1 MLGALEAVTEAAS
14 GRLPEG
20 CWEREL
26 SEGIWGMNSAADA
39 RSCPLAVFTRPLA
52 LTGVGSLGVS
62 LPAFPFLPALP
73 PSEPEHHDR
82 LQVLSNL

>member
-1 MLGALEAVTEAAS
+1 MGALEAATEAAS

-26 SEGIWGMNSAADA
+26 SEEMRGMNSAADA
-39 RSCPLAVFTRPLA
+39 RSCPLAVFTRPLVLA
-52 LTGVGSLGVS
+52 GVESLEAS
-62 LPAFPFLPALP
+62 LPALPFFPVLP

-82 LQVLSNL
+82 LKLLSKA